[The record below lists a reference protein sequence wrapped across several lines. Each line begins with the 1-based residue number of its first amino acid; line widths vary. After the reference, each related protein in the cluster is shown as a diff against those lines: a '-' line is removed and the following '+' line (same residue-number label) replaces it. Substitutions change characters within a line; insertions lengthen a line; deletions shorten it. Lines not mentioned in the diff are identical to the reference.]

1 LPMIDAAL
9 ARKER
14 CPLSAAVILIN
25 APAAAA

>member
-14 CPLSAAVILIN
+14 RPLSAAVIQII
-25 APAAAA
+25 AFSPTG